1 MVWVWGVVVGG
12 GGGGLWGGWGYGD
25 VRDQLME
32 HAFCVLNMSEGR
44 IVGLRSPRLGLGFL
58 TNSKSEQ

>member
-1 MVWVWGVVVGG
+1 MPVAVF
-12 GGGGLWGGWGYGD
+12 LWGGGD
-25 VRDQLME
+25 EQGVGQLME